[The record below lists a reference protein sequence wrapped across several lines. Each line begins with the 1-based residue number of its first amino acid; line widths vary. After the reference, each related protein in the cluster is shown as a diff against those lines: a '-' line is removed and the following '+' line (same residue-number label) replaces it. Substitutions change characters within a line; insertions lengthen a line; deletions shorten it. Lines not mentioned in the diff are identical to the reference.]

1 MVNRKILFVAFGDLA
16 GTSCLR
22 AVELAKGMR
31 EIGWDAQLAVPQ
43 SESNRRHGAQC
54 GLDPHYFDASHR
66 GFFGG
71 AGKLIRG
78 FGGFVHML
86 NPKEKAVALLCAHSL
101 GANLGVRFV
110 LDWEDWSTFWETR
123 SLVRK
128 YKDWREGWLVKR
140 AALVVTASKWLGGY
154 IQERYGR
161 GALYLPYACLPKAFP
176 EVVSGVE
183 QGVIIGMGNLYSS
196 WDHDLL
202 VEAVGELKLRGVEPK
217 VRWIGDGEDME
228 RTRNRVA
235 QLGLSRFELPGYL
248 GWDQM
253 LEELRG
259 AHSIVFPIRNKPLNL
274 ARCPFKCFQF
284 AQARR
289 PVVTSDV
296 GEVRSI
302 LGELA
307 TYVEPTVA
315 GYADGIL
322 GSLRGERSEDVPYD
336 LTSHRWE
343 LRALELSKAL
353 EALS

>member
-1 MVNRKILFVAFGDLA
+1 MVNRRILFIAFGDLA

-22 AVELAKGMR
+22 AVQLAKGLL
-31 EIGWDAQLAVPQ
+31 ELGWDARLAVPDCD
-43 SESNRRHGAQC
+43 SNRRYGGQC
-54 GLDPHYFDASHR
+54 GLEPEYFDASHR
-66 GFFGG
+66 GFLGG
-71 AGKLIRG
+71 VSKLIRG
-78 FGGFVHML
+78 SGEFVHLL
-86 NPKEKAVALLCAHSL
+86 NPKEKAMAML
-101 GANLGVRFV
+101 GVQSIGLNRGVRFV

-123 SLVRK
+123 SSVRR
-128 YKDWREGWLVKR
+128 YKEWREGWLIKR
-140 AALVVTASKWLGGY
+140 AALVVTASKWLGDY

-161 GALYLPYACLPKAFP
+161 DSLYLPYACLPKAFP
-176 EVVSGVE
+176 EDVSDAE
-183 QGVIIGMGNLYSS
+183 LGVIVGMGNLYSS

-202 VEAVGELKLRGVEPK
+202 VEAIGELKLRGVEPK

-248 GWDQM
+248 GWEKM

-289 PVVTSDV
+289 PVITSDV
-296 GEVRSI
+296 GEVRAI
-302 LGELA
+302 LGDLA
-307 TYVEPTVA
+307 TYVEPTVT
-315 GYADGIL
+315 GLADGIASSVQGARL
-322 GSLRGERSEDVPYD
+322 PDVAYD

>member
-1 MVNRKILFVAFGDLA
+1 MANRKILFVAFGDLA

-22 AVELAKGMR
+22 AVELAKGLR
-31 EIGWDAQLAVPQ
+31 GLGWEAQLAVPH
-43 SESNRRHGAQC
+43 SDSNRRHGEQC

-71 AGKLIRG
+71 VSKLIRG
-78 FGGFVHML
+78 SEGFVHLL
-86 NPKEKAVALLCAHSL
+86 NPKEKAMALLGTYSRDS
-101 GANLGVRFV
+101 GRGVRFV

-123 SLVRK
+123 SLVRR
-128 YKDWREGWLVKR
+128 YKEWREGWLVKR

-154 IQERYGR
+154 IQDRYGR
-161 GALYLPYACLPKAFP
+161 DSLYLPYACLPKAFP
-176 EVVSGVE
+176 DVVSDAE
-183 QGVIIGMGNLYSS
+183 QGVIVGMGNLYSS

-202 VEAVGELKLRGVEPK
+202 VEAVGELKSRGMEPK
-217 VRWIGDGEDME
+217 VRWIGDGDDMG
-228 RTRNRVA
+228 RTRSRVA
-235 QLGLSRFELPGYL
+235 QLGLSQFELPGYL
-248 GWDQM
+248 GWEQM
-253 LEELRG
+253 LRELRG

-289 PVVTSDV
+289 PVITSNI
-296 GEVRSI
+296 GEVRAI
-302 LGELA
+302 LGDLA

-315 GYADGIL
+315 GYADGIAA
-322 GSLRGERSEDVPYD
+322 SLSGERSQDVAYN

-353 EALS
+353 EVLS